1 MDPAPII
8 AALILFGLAMA
19 VGMFNVVKIITI
31 YEAKHELRHGSA
43 GWIRA
48 ISGWSLI
55 VIWVLVTWF
64 LSTVIGDWYVSGD
77 IEGAMARAEL
87 RLWVM
92 LEIIS
97 AVVESDS

>member
-1 MDPAPII
+1 MDLSPLL
-8 AALILFGLAMA
+8 AAGLLFAVSTVIGMA
-19 VGMFNVVKIITI
+19 NVVKIIAI
-31 YEAKHELRHGSA
+31 YEAKHELKQGSA

-55 VIWVLVTWF
+55 VVWVLVTGF
-64 LSTVIGDWYVSGD
+64 LSTIIGDWYISGD

-92 LEIIS
+92 LEVIS

>member
-1 MDPAPII
+1 MTA
-8 AALILFGLAMA
+8 
-19 VGMFNVVKIITI
+19 GMFNVVKIITI

-43 GWIRA
+43 GWIKA

-64 LSTVIGDWYVSGD
+64 LSTIIGDWYVSGD

-97 AVVESDS
+97 AVIDSDS